1 MNNTPG
7 GFDWDGELRSLQGQE
22 TIRDLA
28 LQVARYDHEA
38 IEEMVERM
46 LVSPIPCG
54 IVVVISEIVDFDDF
68 KASSTRQ
75 YRLDPHVPFGRLY
88 EFPSM
93 QAYERWQERGH
104 PGLR

>member
-1 MNNTPG
+1 MNNTPE
-7 GFDWDGELRSLQGQE
+7 GFDWGSELQSPRGQGM
-22 TIRDLA
+22 IRDLA
-28 LQVARYDHEA
+28 LQVARHEHRA

-46 LVSPIPCG
+46 PVSPIPCG

-68 KASSTRQ
+68 DASSTRQ
-75 YRLDPHVPFGRLY
+75 YRLDPHVPFGHLY

-93 QAYERWQERGH
+93 QAYERWRERGH